1 MNYVTIITVP
11 FTYDMPDDYLAQTNT
26 LGNKGTYTYVGP
38 DTLYIFVDQ
47 VTGKWD
53 RRAPLHDGHDGSEVP
68 VPLHQ
73 IRVDIDC
80 AKDPLLAV
88 LFGGMPAEHHPDPSE
103 QPTIQETLP
112 DGTIYERQEQ
122 PDPHHTYEVMD
133 MVYDPIAKAF
143 TQPYPWKQPHM
154 TWAGIRQWRN
164 SLLYHSDHVA
174 QADDT
179 PDSVKTQW
187 ETYRQKLKD
196 LPNVHGAVN
205 VKTKI
210 DATVLAPINTEG
222 QLVIQVEDISGV
234 EVGMDVSTSLH
245 DVVQVFQNF
254 ITNVVD
260 VDVAKKQVTLN
271 IPVKVTPGISNLDV
285 TFHSEPDTKPWK
297 IRGIQNPDGEGDH

>member
-1 MNYVTIITVP
+1 MADVNIITVP

-26 LGNKGTYTYVGP
+26 LGKKGVYTYTGP

-73 IRVDIDC
+73 TRVDIDC

-88 LFGGMPAEHHPDPSE
+88 LVGGMPAEHIPKPGD
-103 QPTIQETLP
+103 QPVIQETLP
-112 DGTIYERQEQ
+112 DGSIYERQEQ
-122 PDPHHTYEVMD
+122 PDPHHTYEIND
-133 MVYDPIAKAF
+133 MVYDPVAMEF
-143 TQPYPWKQPHM
+143 TKPYPWKQPHM

-164 SLLYHSDHVA
+164 SLLYHSDHNI
-174 QADDT
+174 ADDV
-179 PDSVKTQW
+179 PDAVKQPW
-187 ETYRQKLKD
+187 VEYRQKLKD
-196 LPNVHGAVN
+196 IPNVHGAVN
-205 VKTKI
+205 FKTEL
-210 DATVLAPINTEG
+210 DPAALAPINNQD
-222 QLVIQVEDISGV
+222 QLVIQVLDVSGV
-234 EVGMDVSTSLH
+234 QVGMDVSTTLH

-260 VDVAKKQVTLN
+260 VDVAKKQVTLSRPLIN
-271 IPVKVTPGISNLDV
+271 SIGVANKGV
-285 TFHSEPDTKPWK
+285 TFNAEPNTAPWK